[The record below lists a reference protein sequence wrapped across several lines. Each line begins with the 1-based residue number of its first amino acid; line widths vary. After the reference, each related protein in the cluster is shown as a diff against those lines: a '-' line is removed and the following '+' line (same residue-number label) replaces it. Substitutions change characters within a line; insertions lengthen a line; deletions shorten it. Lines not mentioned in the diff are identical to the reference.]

1 VWRGKIARP
10 RFEELLAE
18 VAADRSKHRSLV
30 AAEGALGGEQQAYS
44 LLAERSEALKV
55 VRQDGFVLAQVLAER
70 LGVIEQ
76 GIPLRF
82 VRFSSL
88 PPVRELLLVR
98 RAGGVQDIEEREAV
112 IAVEVH
118 EARLVQEPAGVQA
131 TPAAPAMNARRLCG
145 GGP

>member
-1 VWRGKIARP
+1 M
-10 RFEELLAE
+10 
-18 VAADRSKHRSLV
+18 
-30 AAEGALGGEQQAYS
+30 
-44 LLAERSEALKV
+44 LAERSEALKV
-55 VRQDGFVLAQVLAER
+55 VRQGGFVLAQVLAER

-118 EARLVQEPAGVQA
+118 EARLVQEPAGSPGDPGG
-131 TPAAPAMNARRLCG
+131 TGDERAALV
-145 GGP
+145 